1 MSAVLEKYGQ
11 AEVGNDA
18 NYSKFHHLAKDH
30 FQIKIKNDYDYI
42 NGVKESI
49 RFFSLDLPAEIKEIF
64 ISFSEA
70 PAFWIYESS
79 LLNQIEEFMKFNL
92 VRGSY
97 NELHKSIKEN
107 YSKWVTTKLKSEKDY
122 YATLTIN
129 FIERDINKHNIFKLI
144 IKAIILT
151 YQNTFYNPARAL
163 EILTSTL
170 ELLNTIRLND
180 LTKTEL
186 RYILNLYTGF
196 IHLKENNTDKANQ
209 AFNDA
214 IEIKPQGS
222 TAKIYCALTEINLGK
237 EDTAMYLLKD
247 VFNYD
252 VHRLTLA
259 IKTNNPGMFSYFYR
273 NAFIYNIFQEKD
285 FIKAQNVL
293 ESFLNEKR
301 IYDSNKLDVCKKKLE
316 LLKAKK
322 MDEYYDDEIS
332 KSISFFEKI
341 IQNYSTSKNTLLI
354 TLIPEFEQKYDAVVD
369 SIIAKIRTKYYS
381 EVQEK
386 VATFDDIIREN
397 ASAEKHLIDELE
409 NFKIKSKEILA
420 ASINHLHE
428 NFDMETHILE
438 QKIDDLP
445 NVDRFNPRVSMSN
458 NMTYNI
464 VIAFVVF
471 FIGGISGY
479 SNKTVTDVS
488 EFNSIFTFVL
498 IAGSKWGAIS
508 FIIGVVIST
517 IISGIILVERSDMR
531 HKLLRR
537 ISYLKIEKERL
548 IYEQKESSSQ
558 REKIMCDSINN
569 SISQHRKRVEELKAQ
584 KDEMQK
590 GLMKEAEEKIKAIVD
605 QLITLPPS
613 K

>member
-1 MSAVLEKYGQ
+1 MSAVLEKYDQ
-11 AEVGNDA
+11 IEAGNDA
-18 NYSKFHHLAKDH
+18 NYSKFYRLAKDH
-30 FQIKIKNDYDYI
+30 FQIKAKNDYDYI

-64 ISFSEA
+64 IPFSEA
-70 PAFWIYESS
+70 PVFWIYESS
-79 LLNQIEEFMKFNL
+79 LLNQIEEFMKFNM

-151 YQNTFYNPARAL
+151 YQNTFYNPKRAL
-163 EILTSTL
+163 EILSSIL

-180 LTKTEL
+180 QTKTEL
-186 RYILNLYTGF
+186 KYILNLYIGF
-196 IHLKENNTDKANQ
+196 IYLKENEIENANH
-209 AFNDA
+209 AFNYA
-214 IEIKPQGS
+214 IEVKPQGS

-237 EDTAMYLLKD
+237 EDNALYLLKD

-259 IKTNNPGMFSYFYR
+259 LKTNNAGMFSYFYR

-301 IYDSNKLDVCKKKLE
+301 IDGANRLNESREKFE

-322 MDEYYDDEIS
+322 MDEYFDDEILTV
-332 KSISFFEKI
+332 ISFFDKMV
-341 IQNYSTSKNTLLI
+341 QNYSSSKNTLLI
-354 TLIPEFEQKYDAVVD
+354 TLTPEFQQKYESVVD
-369 SIIAKIRTKYYS
+369 SIVAKIRGKYYR

-386 VATFDDIIREN
+386 VGNFDDLIKEN
-397 ASAEKHLIDELE
+397 TSAEKHLIDELE
-409 NFKIKSKEILA
+409 NFKLKSREYLEESIKS
-420 ASINHLHE
+420 LHE
-428 NFDMETHILE
+428 SYDMEARTLE

-464 VIAFVVF
+464 IIAFVVF
-471 FIGGISGY
+471 FIGAVSGY
-479 SNKTVTDVS
+479 SNKTVSAAS
-488 EFNSIFTFVL
+488 EFNSMFSFVL
-498 IAGSKWGAIS
+498 ISGAKWGAIS
-508 FIIGVVIST
+508 FIVGVVIST
-517 IISGIILVERSDMR
+517 VISGIILVERSDMR

-548 IYEQKESSSQ
+548 IFEHKENSLHK
-558 REKIMCDSINN
+558 EKIMCDSINN
-569 SISQHRKRVEELKAQ
+569 SISQHRRRIEELKTH

-590 GLMKEAEEKIKAIVD
+590 KLMKEAEEKIKVIVD
-605 QLITLPPS
+605 QLIALSPS
-613 K
+613 I